1 MRIVAQILYS
11 MSVII
16 LCPLV
21 LEYFESF
28 LDRELY
34 SWIIPVD
41 FFILYDVDEF
51 RLKDHIPVC
60 FMIFD
65 PYERGVICGFFFVV
79 YGSSGLEGRQVRVS
93 CCEVYFIGESEWG
106 EE

>member
-1 MRIVAQILYS
+1 

-16 LCPLV
+16 NLLFQLV
-21 LEYFESF
+21 LEDSETF

-34 SWIIPVD
+34 SWIIAVD

-51 RLKDHIPVC
+51 RLEDHIPGR

-93 CCEVYFIGESEWG
+93 CGEVYFIGEGEWG
-106 EE
+106 QE

>member
-1 MRIVAQILYS
+1 

-21 LEYFESF
+21 LEYPESF

-41 FFILYDVDEF
+41 FFILYNVDEF
-51 RLKDHIPVC
+51 RLEDHIPGR

-79 YGSSGLEGRQVRVS
+79 YGKSRLEGREVRVS